1 MRGSICYSQ
10 NLGPTS
16 AWTHSPAQFRVRLAM
31 TKGPELELGQIVA
44 GKYRLLDVLGEGG
57 MGVVYLAENELI
69 EKKIALKILRKEY
82 SGKAELVQRFKQEAI
97 SASRIK
103 HPNVLDVFDF
113 GQLENGCF
121 FLAME
126 HLQGCDLAQE
136 LTQSTVI
143 EPVTAVRLALQM
155 CRALGAAHS
164 RGVVHRDM
172 KPENVF
178 LHRTED
184 GDEIVKIVDFG
195 IAQLRARD
203 DQTQEQAPR
212 RRLTRTGVIFGTP
225 EYMSPEQAAGRNADL
240 RVDIYAVGVIL
251 YEMFTGAVPF
261 AGESFMAVLTAHLT
275 QAVPPMRSW
284 APSLDIS
291 AELESAVMK
300 SLAKN
305 PDERYQSMSE
315 LGWALQQTPEGRSA
329 VPLAAL
335 LPIPQV
341 THDTFRP
348 ARGAAAVTAPHFSLE
363 PAARKRT
370 SASRIEVQSDPFA
383 MGSETTIADTQGIA
397 ASPVELAKQSR
408 RRIWPLTLLSVT
420 FLLGGVS
427 FVLFTAHRRHEG
439 LVSTTSPTTPVAV
452 ATPVPAASNPVAVE
466 ARTPLTAQQ
475 VTLTASTEPPG
486 AILFKDGFQVCD
498 STPCTLTVNAREAM
512 VLEGRK
518 GSFKGILKVLAQRDQ
533 SVNIVLIPAPSMVR
547 RPAKSSSAQFKLCE
561 VVVDGLKILRP
572 CSP

>member
-1 MRGSICYSQ
+1 MRGRICYSR

-16 AWTHSPAQFRVRLAM
+16 AEKRNPVPLPVRLAM
-31 TKGPELELGQIVA
+31 TKGSELELGQVVA
-44 GKYRLLDVLGEGG
+44 GKYRLLEVLGEGG
-57 MGVVYLAENELI
+57 MGIVYLAEHELI
-69 EKKIALKILRKEY
+69 EKKIALKVLRREY
-82 SGKAELVQRFKQEAI
+82 SGKPELVQRFKQEAI

-126 HLQGCDLAQE
+126 HLQGCDLAAVLSQN
-136 LTQSTVI
+136 TVI

-178 LHRTED
+178 LHRTEE

-195 IAQLRARD
+195 IAQLRERD
-203 DQTQEQAPR
+203 DQKPEEAPR

-261 AGESFMAVLTAHLT
+261 AGDSFMAVLTAHLT
-275 QAVPPMRSW
+275 QTVPPMRSW
-284 APSLDIS
+284 APDLDIS
-291 AELESAVMK
+291 PELESVVMK
-300 SLAKN
+300 SLVKS
-305 PDERYQSMSE
+305 PSERYQSMSE
-315 LGWALQQTPEGRSA
+315 LGQALQQSPEGRLA

-341 THDTFRP
+341 TRDTFRP
-348 ARGAAAVTAPHFSLE
+348 ARGMATVTAPHFSLE
-363 PAARKRT
+363 PTAVQQ
-370 SASRIEVQSDPFA
+370 SRSGRIDELSSPIATQ
-383 MGSETTIADTQGIA
+383 SETPIFSTPSFAQPARI
-397 ASPVELAKQSR
+397 SR
-408 RRIWPLTLLSVT
+408 RGLW
-420 FLLGGVS
+420 LLGAI
-427 FVLFTAHRRHEG
+427 VLIGGASTVWLRVHRGPDVLAVNTRK
-439 LVSTTSPTTPVAV
+439 VAPSAVV
-452 ATPVPAASNPVAVE
+452 APALAATKPIAVE
-466 ARTPLTAQQ
+466 AGVPSVVVIPT
-475 VTLTASTEPPG
+475 VTDTQITLAVSTEPPG
-486 AILFKDGFQVCD
+486 AVLFKDGFQVCD
-498 STPCTLTVNAREAM
+498 STPCSLTVNAREAM
-512 VLEGRK
+512 ELEGRK
-518 GSFKGILKVLAQRDQ
+518 GSFKGVVKVLAQRDQ
-533 SVNIVLIPAPSMVR
+533 SVSITLIPAPTMAR
-547 RPAKSSSAQFKLCE
+547 RPAKSSLTKSKLCE

-572 CSP
+572 CPP